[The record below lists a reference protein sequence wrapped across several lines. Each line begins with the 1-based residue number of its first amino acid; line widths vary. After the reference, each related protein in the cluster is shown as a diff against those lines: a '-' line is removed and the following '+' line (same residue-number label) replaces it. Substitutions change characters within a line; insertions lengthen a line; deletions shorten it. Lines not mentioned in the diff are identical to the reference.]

1 MGVTAVIPAMDPS
14 RPAQA
19 DPQKILEAI
28 QDWKVTQAFGS
39 PAIWNRVGPYCRDRG
54 LRISTLRRVLSAGA
68 PVPAEVLESM
78 QASIHPDGE
87 IHTPYGATE
96 ALPVASIGSRE
107 VLGETIFRT
116 RHGSGV
122 CVGRKFP
129 GIQWKVIRIVDG
141 PIDSLA
147 NAEGLPDGEIG
158 ELIVRG
164 PVVTRQYVT
173 RPESNRLGKIADGS
187 RAWHRMGDAG
197 YLDEQGRFWFCGR
210 LAHRV
215 LTAAGP
221 MYTVPC
227 EAILNQHE
235 AVARS
240 ALVGIG
246 TPGQQRPVMI
256 VEPRSGWMP
265 RSAAARDVLLS
276 EIRQLAAS
284 SPRTRSIQDFLIHP
298 SFPVD
303 IRHNAKIFREKLAIW
318 AAEKLV

>member
-1 MGVTAVIPAMDPS
+1 
-14 RPAQA
+14 
-19 DPQKILEAI
+19 
-28 QDWKVTQAFGS
+28 
-39 PAIWNRVGPYCRDRG
+39 
-54 LRISTLRRVLSAGA
+54 
-68 PVPAEVLESM
+68 
-78 QASIHPDGE
+78 
-87 IHTPYGATE
+87 
-96 ALPVASIGSRE
+96 
-107 VLGETIFRT
+107 
-116 RHGSGV
+116 
-122 CVGRKFP
+122 
-129 GIQWKVIRIVDG
+129 
-141 PIDSLA
+141 
-147 NAEGLPDGEIG
+147 
-158 ELIVRG
+158 
-164 PVVTRQYVT
+164 
-173 RPESNRLGKIADGS
+173 
-187 RAWHRMGDAG
+187 MGDAG